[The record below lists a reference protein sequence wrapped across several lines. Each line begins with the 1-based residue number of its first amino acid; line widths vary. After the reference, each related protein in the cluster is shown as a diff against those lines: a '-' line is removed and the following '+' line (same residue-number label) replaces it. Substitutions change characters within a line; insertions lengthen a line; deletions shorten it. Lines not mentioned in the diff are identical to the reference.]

1 MAYSSEII
9 ARARARLEQAKA
21 ERESENEEHLRRAYV
36 RYPRLRELDRE
47 LRITM
52 AEVARETFRG
62 SEDRAQRIAALRE
75 KNMALQ
81 QERAWLLE
89 SSDLEEGYLD
99 DSPICPIC
107 GGRGYVGSQMCECL
121 LELCRQEQ
129 KKELTNLIGGSR
141 ESFEGFKLGYYSEE
155 PDPNLGVSPRTVMSK
170 TLSACRRYAQTFGP
184 QSGNLLLSGD
194 TGLGKTYLS
203 ACIARAVADG
213 GHSVVYESAPHLF
226 SNLESARFRG
236 DNGEA
241 KKAAERYNQ
250 CDLLIIDDLGT
261 EMVNQFTISA
271 LYTLVNDRLMEN
283 LSTIISTNLNTEDIG
298 RRYSP
303 QIASR
308 LTGSYRRLAFVGSDI
323 RIQKSR
329 EL

>member
-9 ARARARLEQAKA
+9 SRARTRLEQAKA
-21 ERESENEEHLRRAYV
+21 EREAENSQHLRTAYA
-36 RYPRLRELDRE
+36 RYPRLKEIDRE

-62 SEDRAQRIAALRE
+62 GEDRAQRIAAIRA
-75 KNMALQ
+75 KNQELQ

-107 GGRGYVGSQMCECL
+107 NGSGYVGSQMCECL

-129 KKELTNLIGGSR
+129 KKELTVLLGSSK
-141 ESFEGFKLGYYSEE
+141 ESFENFRLTYYSEE
-155 PDPNLGVSPRTVMSK
+155 TDPKLGVSPRTVMSK
-170 TLSACRRYAQTFGP
+170 TLAACKRYAQCFSS
-184 QSGNLLLSGD
+184 QAENLLFSGD
-194 TGLGKTYLS
+194 TGLGKTMLS
-203 ACIARAVADG
+203 ACIARVVADG

-226 SNLESARFRG
+226 SNLEAARFRP
-236 DNGEA
+236 EEETQR
-241 KKAAERYNQ
+241 AADRYTA

-261 EMVNQFTISA
+261 EMVTQFTVSA
-271 LYTLVNDRLMEN
+271 LYTLINDRLMAK
-283 LSTIISTNLNTEDIG
+283 LPTIISTNMNTEDIG

-308 LTGSYRRLAFVGSDI
+308 LKGSYRRLAFVGSDV
-323 RIQKSR
+323 RVQKR
-329 EL
+329 L